1 MDRIGAIE
9 LGTNSTRLLIAD
21 INEDAIHP
29 LVKKSVTTRLG
40 YRIDETGLICESS
53 LGRTLQA
60 IKEYQD
66 IMEGYGVTRKI
77 ITATSAVRD
86 AENKNEVKKIIE
98 KESGIQTFILSGE
111 EEAYLGYLGVR
122 TIVQSTIPTLVIDI
136 GGGSTEFILGVDNKI
151 LYRKSLNI
159 GCVRLSE
166 KFITQYPV
174 EKNIIDAIR
183 NYTLDSIAS
192 IIDDVKNM
200 TAEFNLYAIGG
211 TATTLA
217 AVKYGI
223 ANMEGSKLYDY
234 NINKFINDY
243 SLLDRT
249 SMEKVTVIEQ
259 GRHDII
265 LAGAIILEV
274 IMKALGYSYATI
286 STRDSLE
293 GAIYYL
299 KNHM

>member
-53 LGRTLQA
+53 LERTLKA
-60 IKEYQD
+60 IKEYQN
-66 IMEGYGVTRKI
+66 IMKEYGVTRGV

-86 AENKNEVKKIIE
+86 AKNKNEVIKIIE

-111 EEAYLGYLGVR
+111 EEAYLGYVGVR
-122 TIVQSTIPTLVIDI
+122 TIVHSSIPTLVIDI

-151 LYRKSLNI
+151 LYRKSVNI

-166 KFITQYPV
+166 KFISEYPV
-174 EKNIIDAIR
+174 QKNIIESIG
-183 NYTLDSIAS
+183 NYTLEKIAS
-192 IIDDVKNM
+192 IIDDIKNM
-200 TAEFNLYAIGG
+200 AAEFNLYAIGG

-223 ANMEGSKLYDY
+223 ANIEGSKLYEH
-234 NINKFINDY
+234 NISNFINDY
-243 SLLDRT
+243 SLLDKI
-249 SMEKVTVIEQ
+249 SMEKVAVIEQ

-274 IMKALGYSYATI
+274 IMKALGYSYVTI

-299 KNHM
+299 KNYM